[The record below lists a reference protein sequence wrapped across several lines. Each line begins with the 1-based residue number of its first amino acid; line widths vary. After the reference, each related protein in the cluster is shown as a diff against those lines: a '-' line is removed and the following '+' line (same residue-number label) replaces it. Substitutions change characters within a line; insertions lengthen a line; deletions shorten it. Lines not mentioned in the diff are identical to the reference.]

1 MKLLAALLVLGLGPA
16 LAGTKLL
23 VTVVEPRSGRPVMG
37 LKAAD
42 FSVLNQHTPQRVQS
56 AEFTRGDLIDVAL
69 LLDTSL
75 LGGAVQPLAAEL
87 IAELQP
93 KDQMA
98 VVAFHS
104 SADLIQDF
112 TSSRELLMRAVNSV
126 KYGNIPRVLDA
137 LYATLDGGFQ
147 NTNFRRIIL
156 LLTAGMEGGGRMSE
170 RDVIRMAR
178 RNGVSIFPVYL
189 NGSEKSLFEDL
200 ARQSGGASFNLKDMR
215 KHGEA
220 PGRRIFDVLRGHY
233 TLTLEGNLALG
244 DQVKVD
250 VKGSGKMFA
259 SALPLE

>member
-1 MKLLAALLVLGLGPA
+1 MKRLAALLVLGLGPT

-23 VTVVEPRSGRPVMG
+23 VTVVEPKSGKPVTD

-42 FSVLNQHTPQRVQS
+42 FSVLDQHTPRRVES
-56 AEFTRGDLIDVAL
+56 AEFTRGGLIDVAL

-75 LGGAVQPLAAEL
+75 VGGAVRPLAAEL
-87 IAELQP
+87 IAQLQP

-112 TSSRELLMRAVNSV
+112 TSSRELLMRAVSSV
-126 KYGNIPRVLDA
+126 KYGNIPHVLDA

-147 NTNFRRIIL
+147 NTTFRRIIL
-156 LLTAGMEGGGRMSE
+156 LATAGMEGGGRMTA
-170 RDVIRMAR
+170 RDVIHLAR
-178 RNGVSIFPVYL
+178 HNGVSIFPVYL
-189 NGSEKSLFEDL
+189 AGSEKSLFEML

-215 KHGEA
+215 KHDEA
-220 PGRRIFDVLRGHY
+220 PARRIFDVLRGHY
-233 TLTLEGNLALG
+233 TLALEGNLSLG
-244 DQVKVD
+244 EQVRVD
-250 VKGSGKMFA
+250 VKGSGKLFA